1 MTVLAFV
8 FFTLAVFALLGY
20 LQRMVER

>member
-1 MTVLAFV
+1 MAILAFV

>member
-1 MTVLAFV
+1 MAVLAFV

-20 LQRMVER
+20 LQRIIER